1 MGFTLCCPCNYKSAK
16 RGLFFINIINALF
29 SIVLCV
35 VGGLSLSYGKYF
47 ADRSEAYCVLQCSTQ
62 SSVVGCN
69 CAVTSG
75 SGPSSILPFYFY
87 LAPSIGITTIGVL
100 ALVTAV
106 LGIVGGLKKDDK
118 MLLAYII
125 IMSIIILIQFS
136 FACAAAV
143 VASGHA
149 GSVSQQLDDS
159 LSEYYTR
166 FDWSFFQN
174 VLPSACYV
182 GKTTVTVPI
191 SPGVFE
197 TETYYHPLC
206 KFYGQCVTDAPT
218 KAERQCCNAFY
229 SCDLSRPQC
238 ISGSSCILSMLA
250 LVGGPV
256 AAVSFCG
263 LVVEILAAF
272 CACVVRH
279 GKGGSGIVARDGG
292 LTAGGGSVRGQRNP
306 SLLGSMD

>member
-1 MGFTLCCPCNYKSAK
+1 MRFPVCSCNYRSAK

-29 SIVLCV
+29 AIVLCV

-47 ADRSEAYCVLQCSTQ
+47 ADRSEAYCVLQCSSQ
-62 SSVVGCN
+62 SSVVGCD
-69 CAVTSG
+69 CIGKSG
-75 SGPSSILPFYFY
+75 NGPSSSLPFYFY

-100 ALVTAV
+100 ALVTSI
-106 LGIVGGLKKDDK
+106 LGIVGGLKKDEK

-125 IMSIIILIQFS
+125 IMSTIILIQFS

-143 VASGHA
+143 VASGNA

-174 VLPSACYV
+174 VLPSSCYI

-197 TETYYHPLC
+197 SETYYHPLC
-206 KFYGQCVTDAPT
+206 KFYGDCVTETPS

-229 SCDLSRPQC
+229 RCDLSRPQC
-238 ISGSSCILSMLA
+238 VSGSSCILSMLS
-250 LVGGPV
+250 LVGAPV

-263 LVVEILAAF
+263 LIVEILAAF
-272 CACVVRH
+272 CACVVRQ
-279 GKGGSGIVARDGG
+279 GKGGGG
-292 LTAGGGSVRGQRNP
+292 LGPRGAGQGGGVREQRNP
-306 SLLGSMD
+306 SLLGSVD